1 MSIDERASKSGTP
14 YPNRRH
20 QLGLI
25 GLSLCLTLG
34 LLLAAC
40 PLSVV
45 AIQHRLIAP
54 PHISVRVGSV
64 EIAAPCPAQGFICD
78 HPLPWYAIWRGDD
91 QPDGSITYRQLYF
104 IYLKP
109 VRRRQGDRGEAAV
122 LFILLAFGFSL
133 AERKTECQIE

>member
-1 MSIDERASKSGTP
+1 MAIDKQANTSDIP
-14 YPNRRH
+14 YPGRPRH
-20 QLGLI
+20 PIGLI
-25 GLSLCLTLG
+25 VLSVCLTLG

-45 AIQHRLIAP
+45 AIQQRVIEP
-54 PHISVRVGSV
+54 PRFAVRFGSV

-78 HPLPWYAIWRGDD
+78 GPLPWYAIWWGDD

-109 VRRRQGDRGEAAV
+109 YRRR
-122 LFILLAFGFSL
+122 
-133 AERKTECQIE
+133 